1 MTLTPSRGN
10 ARSDSEPR
18 LTEAG
23 FFFLCQCGT
32 LYGGGRTILFAQ
44 RLTPYTF
51 FGDGLRTLRAGVP

>member
-23 FFFLCQCGT
+23 FFFCVGAE
-32 LYGGGRTILFAQ
+32 RRMA
-44 RLTPYTF
+44 
-51 FGDGLRTLRAGVP
+51 AA